1 MIVLQEFWERK
12 WRERT
17 GYAGLIGFRVSDSF
31 LQSKIWENNV
41 ESSLLMPE
49 NTHDQIQDREHR
61 RDVAEGLRGILA
73 VLNSDKPLD
82 AILDYI
88 TLYAGRLLEADA
100 VAIYR
105 LDPETNLLSIQSAH
119 GLSDEYIEQF
129 TIPLGQGATGQAV
142 LQGSPVAITDVAHA
156 MDVLPAPLGPKTL
169 SLLRAMSKY
178 FRSELSVPLIIKQ
191 EVVGTLNLY
200 YANPREFTQDDI
212 DLAVSFCDQTAL
224 AMENARLRERAQ
236 EDAIAAERNRI
247 ARELHDSVT
256 QTIFSASLIA
266 EVLPTVWLRD
276 PVEAQNGLDDLRKL
290 ARGAL
295 AEMRT
300 LLLELRPIGLGQVRL
315 EDLLKQLAAGVSG
328 RIRAEVNVH
337 IQGEAILP
345 TEVKLAFY
353 RIAQEALNNAA
364 KHSQA
369 DRVDIEIKSV
379 STLPSR
385 KRKKVGSS
393 QGIFSQSISMSIRDN
408 GRGFDPKSVIGE
420 HLGLG
425 IMRERAASTQA
436 ALSIK
441 SKLGAGTEISL
452 HWPRLEQ

>member
-1 MIVLQEFWERK
+1 MPGTNHEQT
-12 WRERT
+12 RE
-17 GYAGLIGFRVSDSF
+17 
-31 LQSKIWENNV
+31 
-41 ESSLLMPE
+41 
-49 NTHDQIQDREHR
+49 REHR

-105 LDPETNLLSIQSAH
+105 LQPDTNVLTIQSSH
-119 GLSDEYIEQF
+119 GLSDDYVTSS

-142 LQGSPVAITDVAHA
+142 LQGTPVALTDVARA
-156 MDVLPAPLGPKTL
+156 ADVLAQPLSPTTVH
-169 SLLRAMSKY
+169 LLQAMSKY
-178 FRSELSVPLIIKQ
+178 FQSELSVPLIIKQ
-191 EVVGTLNLY
+191 EIVGTLNLY
-200 YANPREFTQDDI
+200 YVNPRQFSHDDI
-212 DLAVSFCDQTAL
+212 ELAVSFCDQTAL

-266 EVLPTVWLRD
+266 EVLPTVWTIN
-276 PVEAQNGLDDLRKL
+276 PVEAQHGLDDLRKL

-300 LLLELRPIGLGQVRL
+300 LLLELRPIGLAEVGL
-315 EDLLKQLAAGVSG
+315 EDLLKQLSAGVSG
-328 RIRAEVNVH
+328 RIRANVNVH

-345 TEVKLAFY
+345 TDVKLAFY
-353 RIAQEALNNAA
+353 RIAQEALNNTA
-364 KHSQA
+364 KHSGA
-369 DRVDIEIKSV
+369 DQVDIEIESIPPS
-379 STLPSR
+379 STR
-385 KRKKVGSS
+385 ARKKKVASKGV
-393 QGIFSQSISMSIRDN
+393 FSQSVVMAIRDN
-408 GRGFDPKSVIGE
+408 GRGFDPKSVVGE

-425 IMRERAASTQA
+425 IMRERASSTHA

-441 SKLGAGTEISL
+441 SKPGAGTEIL
-452 HWPRLEQ
+452 VQWPWLEP

>member
-1 MIVLQEFWERK
+1 MELSSMI
-12 WRERT
+12 
-17 GYAGLIGFRVSDSF
+17 S
-31 LQSKIWENNV
+31 
-41 ESSLLMPE
+41 E
-49 NTHDQIQDREHR
+49 NTHEQARDREHR

-73 VLNSDKPLD
+73 VLNSDRPLN

-100 VAIYR
+100 VAIYQ
-105 LDPETNLLSIQSAH
+105 LEPETNLLRIQSSH
-119 GLSDEYIEQF
+119 GLSDEYIAQF

-142 LQGSPVAITDVAHA
+142 LQGRPVAITDVANA
-156 MDVLPAPLGPKTL
+156 TDILPAPLSPKTK
-169 SLLRAMSKY
+169 SLLQAMSKY
-178 FRSELSVPLIIKQ
+178 FRSELSVPLIMKQ

-200 YANPREFTQDDI
+200 YTKPREFTQEDI

-300 LLLELRPIGLGQVRL
+300 LLLELRPIGLGEVRL

-337 IQGEAILP
+337 IHGEAVLP

-364 KHSQA
+364 KHSGA

-379 STLPSR
+379 SALQSH
-385 KRKKVGSS
+385 KRKKPSSS
-393 QGIFSQSISMSIRDN
+393 QGVFSQSISMSIRDN
-408 GRGFDPKSVIGE
+408 GRGFDPRSVMGE

-425 IMRERAASTQA
+425 IMRERASNTHT

-441 SKLGAGTEISL
+441 SKPGAGTEISL
-452 HWPRLEQ
+452 HWPRPEH

>member
-1 MIVLQEFWERK
+1 M
-12 WRERT
+12 
-17 GYAGLIGFRVSDSF
+17 
-31 LQSKIWENNV
+31 
-41 ESSLLMPE
+41 MPE
-49 NTHDQIQDREHR
+49 NTHEQTREREHR

-88 TLYAGRLLEADA
+88 NLYACRLLEADA

-105 LDPETNLLSIQSAH
+105 LEPETNLLNIQSSH
-119 GLSDEYIEQF
+119 GLSDEYLAHSA
-129 TIPLGQGATGQAV
+129 IPLGQGATGQAV
-142 LQGSPVAITDVAHA
+142 LQGTPVAITDVENA
-156 MDVLPAPLGPKTL
+156 MDVLTQPLSPKTFQ
-169 SLLRAMSKY
+169 LLQTMSKY

-200 YANPREFTQDDI
+200 YANPREFEQEEI

-266 EVLPTVWLRD
+266 EVLPTIWTRD
-276 PVEAQNGLDDLRKL
+276 PVEAQHGLDDLRKL

-300 LLLELRPIGLGQVRL
+300 LLLELRPIGLGEVRL
-315 EDLLKQLAAGVSG
+315 EDLLKQLGAGVSG
-328 RIRAEVNVH
+328 RIRAEVHVNG
-337 IQGEAILP
+337 QGEAILP
-345 TEVKLAFY
+345 TDVKLAFY
-353 RIAQEALNNAA
+353 RIAQEALNNTA
-364 KHSQA
+364 KHSGA
-369 DRVDIEIKSV
+369 DRVDIEIKSEAA
-379 STLPSR
+379 LPSR
-385 KRKKVGSS
+385 KRKKAKSS
-393 QGIFSQSISMSIRDN
+393 PAIFSQSVFMSIRDN

-425 IMRERAASTQA
+425 IMRERASNIHATLTIQ
-436 ALSIK
+436 
-441 SKLGAGTEISL
+441 SKPGEGTEISL
-452 HWPRLEQ
+452 HWPQLEA

>member
-1 MIVLQEFWERK
+1 MDESTHEQT
-12 WRERT
+12 RE
-17 GYAGLIGFRVSDSF
+17 
-31 LQSKIWENNV
+31 
-41 ESSLLMPE
+41 
-49 NTHDQIQDREHR
+49 REHR
-61 RDVAEGLRGILA
+61 RDVAEGLRGILS

-88 TLYAGRLLEADA
+88 TLYAGRMLDADA

-105 LDPETNLLSIQSAH
+105 LQPETNLLNIQSSH
-119 GLSDEYIEQF
+119 GLTDEYLANS

-142 LQGSPVAITDVAHA
+142 LQGTPVAITDVANA
-156 MDVLPAPLGPKTL
+156 ADVLTQPLSPTTL
-169 SLLRAMSKY
+169 SLLQAMSKY

-191 EVVGTLNLY
+191 EIVGTLNLY
-200 YANPREFTQDDI
+200 YARPRQFNQDDI

-266 EVLPTVWLRD
+266 EVLPTIWTIN
-276 PVEAQNGLDDLRKL
+276 PVEAQHGLDDLRKL

-300 LLLELRPIGLGQVRL
+300 LLLELRPIGLGEVGL
-315 EDLLKQLAAGVSG
+315 EDLLKQLSAGVSG
-328 RIRAEVNVH
+328 RIRADVNVH

-345 TEVKLAFY
+345 TDVKLAFY
-353 RIAQEALNNAA
+353 RIAQEALNNVA
-364 KHSQA
+364 KHSGA
-369 DRVDIEIKSV
+369 DRVDIEIESI
-379 STLPSR
+379 SAAPR
-385 KRKKVGSS
+385 GRKKAGSS
-393 QGIFSQSISMSIRDN
+393 QAIFSQSVSMSIRDN
-408 GRGFDPKSVIGE
+408 GRGFDPGSVIGE

-425 IMRERAASTQA
+425 IMHERASNIHAT
-436 ALSIK
+436 LSIK
-441 SKLGAGTEISL
+441 SKAGAGTEISL
-452 HWPRLEQ
+452 HWPRL

>member
-1 MIVLQEFWERK
+1 M
-12 WRERT
+12 
-17 GYAGLIGFRVSDSF
+17 S
-31 LQSKIWENNV
+31 
-41 ESSLLMPE
+41 E
-49 NTHDQIQDREHR
+49 NTHDQTREREHR

-73 VLNSDKPLD
+73 VLNSDRPLN

-105 LDPETNLLSIQSAH
+105 LDSETNLLSIQSAH
-119 GLSDEYIEQF
+119 GLSDEYIARF

-142 LQGSPVAITDVAHA
+142 LQGQPVAITDVANA
-156 MDVLPAPLGPKTL
+156 MDVLTQPPSAKTL
-169 SLLRAMSKY
+169 RLMQAMSKY
-178 FRSELSVPLIIKQ
+178 YRSELSVPLIIKQ

-200 YANPREFTQDDI
+200 YANPREFTQDEI

-256 QTIFSASLIA
+256 QTIFSACLIA

-300 LLLELRPIGLGQVRL
+300 LLLELRPIGLGEVRL

-328 RIRAEVNVH
+328 RIRAEVQVY
-337 IQGEAILP
+337 IQGEARLP

-364 KHSQA
+364 KHSGA

-379 STLPSR
+379 SALPPR
-385 KRKKVGSS
+385 KRNKAGSS
-393 QGIFSQSISMSIRDN
+393 QGVFSQSVSMSIRDN
-408 GRGFDPKSVIGE
+408 GRGFDPGSVIGE

-425 IMRERAASTQA
+425 IMHERAANTNT

-441 SKLGAGTEISL
+441 SKHGAGTGISL
-452 HWPRLEQ
+452 HWPRPEH

>member
-1 MIVLQEFWERK
+1 MDESTHEQT
-12 WRERT
+12 RE
-17 GYAGLIGFRVSDSF
+17 
-31 LQSKIWENNV
+31 
-41 ESSLLMPE
+41 
-49 NTHDQIQDREHR
+49 REHR
-61 RDVAEGLRGILA
+61 RDVAEGLRGILS

-88 TLYAGRLLEADA
+88 TLYAGRMLDADA

-105 LDPETNLLSIQSAH
+105 LQPETNLLNIQSSH
-119 GLSDEYIEQF
+119 GLTDEYLANS

-142 LQGSPVAITDVAHA
+142 LQGTPVAITDVANA
-156 MDVLPAPLGPKTL
+156 ADVLTQPLSPTTL
-169 SLLRAMSKY
+169 SLLQAMSKY

-191 EVVGTLNLY
+191 EIVGTLNLY
-200 YANPREFTQDDI
+200 YARPRQFNQDDI

-266 EVLPTVWLRD
+266 EVLPTIWTIN
-276 PVEAQNGLDDLRKL
+276 PVEAQHGLDDLRKL

-300 LLLELRPIGLGQVRL
+300 LLLELRPIGLGEVGL
-315 EDLLKQLAAGVSG
+315 EDLLKQLSAGVSG
-328 RIRAEVNVH
+328 RIRADVNVH

-345 TEVKLAFY
+345 TDVKLAFY
-353 RIAQEALNNAA
+353 RIAQEALNNVA
-364 KHSQA
+364 KHSGA
-369 DRVDIEIKSV
+369 DRVDIEIESI
-379 STLPSR
+379 SAAPR
-385 KRKKVGSS
+385 GRKKAGSS
-393 QGIFSQSISMSIRDN
+393 QAIFSQSVSVSIRDN
-408 GRGFDPKSVIGE
+408 GRGFDPGSVIGE

-425 IMRERAASTQA
+425 IMHERASNIHA

-441 SKLGAGTEISL
+441 SKAGAGTEISL
-452 HWPRLEQ
+452 HWPRL

>member
-1 MIVLQEFWERK
+1 
-12 WRERT
+12 
-17 GYAGLIGFRVSDSF
+17 
-31 LQSKIWENNV
+31 
-41 ESSLLMPE
+41 
-49 NTHDQIQDREHR
+49 
-61 RDVAEGLRGILA
+61 
-73 VLNSDKPLD
+73 
-82 AILDYI
+82 
-88 TLYAGRLLEADA
+88 
-100 VAIYR
+100 
-105 LDPETNLLSIQSAH
+105 
-119 GLSDEYIEQF
+119 
-129 TIPLGQGATGQAV
+129 
-142 LQGSPVAITDVAHA
+142 
-156 MDVLPAPLGPKTL
+156 
-169 SLLRAMSKY
+169 MSKY

-200 YANPREFTQDDI
+200 YANPRNFEKDDI

-300 LLLELRPIGLGQVRL
+300 LLLELRPIGLAEVGL

-328 RIRAEVNVH
+328 RIRAEVNIK

-345 TEVKLAFY
+345 TDVKLAFY

-364 KHSQA
+364 KHSGA
-369 DRVDIEIKSV
+369 DRVDIEFKSTAPL
-379 STLPSR
+379 SSR
-385 KRKKVGSS
+385 RRKKTGST
-393 QGIFSQSISMSIRDN
+393 QAVFSQSAFLSIRDN
-408 GRGFDPKSVIGE
+408 GCGFDPGSVLGE

-425 IMRERAASTQA
+425 IMRERASNMHI
-436 ALSIK
+436 ALSIN
-441 SKLGAGTEISL
+441 SKLGMGTEISL
-452 HWPRLEQ
+452 HWPNY

>member
-1 MIVLQEFWERK
+1 MSEQI
-12 WRERT
+12 
-17 GYAGLIGFRVSDSF
+17 GLSMNMQTNVNAFRIYDSD
-31 LQSKIWENNV
+31 LRSKIWKDFQEL
-41 ESSLLMPE
+41 EYSSIMPE
-49 NTHDQIQDREHR
+49 NTQEQTREREHR

-73 VLNSDKPLD
+73 VLNSDRPLS

-105 LDPETNLLSIQSAH
+105 LDPETNLLSIQSSH

-142 LQGSPVAITDVAHA
+142 LQGQPVAITDVANA
-156 MDVLPAPLGPKTL
+156 TEVLAKPVGPKTL
-169 SLLRAMSKY
+169 SLLQTMSKY

-200 YANPREFTQDDI
+200 YANPREFTQDEI

-300 LLLELRPIGLGQVRL
+300 LLLELRPIGLGEVRL
-315 EDLLKQLAAGVSG
+315 EDLLKQLAAGISG
-328 RIRAEVNVH
+328 RIRAQVNVH
-337 IQGEAILP
+337 VQGEAVLP

-353 RIAQEALNNAA
+353 RIAQETLNNAA
-364 KHSQA
+364 KHSEA
-369 DRVDIEIKSV
+369 DRVEIEIKSV
-379 STLPSR
+379 PALPSR
-385 KRKKVGSS
+385 KRKKAGSS
-393 QGIFSQSISMSIRDN
+393 QRVFSRSVSMSIRDN

-425 IMRERAASTQA
+425 IMRERASNTHISLA
-436 ALSIK
+436 IK

-452 HWPRLEQ
+452 HWPRLER

>member
-1 MIVLQEFWERK
+1 MSNKTHEQI
-12 WRERT
+12 RE
-17 GYAGLIGFRVSDSF
+17 
-31 LQSKIWENNV
+31 
-41 ESSLLMPE
+41 
-49 NTHDQIQDREHR
+49 REHR

-88 TLYAGRLLEADA
+88 TVYAGRLLEADA

-105 LDPETNLLSIQSAH
+105 LEPETNLLKIQSSH
-119 GLSDEYIEQF
+119 GLSDPYLAHS

-142 LQGSPVAITDVAHA
+142 LQGMPVAITDVAHA
-156 MDVLPAPLGPKTL
+156 VDVLSQPISPKTL
-169 SLLRAMSKY
+169 GLLRAMSKY

-200 YANPREFTQDDI
+200 YANPRVFEQDDI

-236 EDAIAAERNRI
+236 EDAVAAERNRI

-266 EVLPTVWLRD
+266 EVLPTVWIRN
-276 PVEAQNGLDDLRKL
+276 PVEAQHGLDDLRKL

-300 LLLELRPIGLGQVRL
+300 LLLELRPIGLGEVRL
-315 EDLLKQLAAGVSG
+315 EDLLKQLGAGVSG
-328 RIRAEVNVH
+328 RIRADVH
-337 IQGEAILP
+337 INVQGEAILP

-364 KHSQA
+364 KHSGA
-369 DRVDIEIKSV
+369 DRVDIEIKSETP
-379 STLPSR
+379 SPSR
-385 KRKKVGSS
+385 KRKKARSS
-393 QGIFSQSISMSIRDN
+393 RLILSESVSMSIRDN
-408 GRGFDPKSVIGE
+408 GRGFDPRSVMGE

-425 IMRERAASTQA
+425 IMRERASSTYA
-436 ALSIK
+436 ELMIK
-441 SKLGAGTEISL
+441 SKAGAGTEISL

>member
-1 MIVLQEFWERK
+1 MDESTHEQT
-12 WRERT
+12 RE
-17 GYAGLIGFRVSDSF
+17 
-31 LQSKIWENNV
+31 
-41 ESSLLMPE
+41 
-49 NTHDQIQDREHR
+49 REHR
-61 RDVAEGLRGILA
+61 RDVAEGLRGILS

-88 TLYAGRLLEADA
+88 TLYAGRMLDADA

-105 LDPETNLLSIQSAH
+105 LQPETNLLNIQSSH
-119 GLSDEYIEQF
+119 GLTDEYLANS

-142 LQGSPVAITDVAHA
+142 LQGTPVAITDVANA
-156 MDVLPAPLGPKTL
+156 ADVLTQPLSPTTL
-169 SLLRAMSKY
+169 SLLQAMSKY

-191 EVVGTLNLY
+191 EIVGTLNLY
-200 YANPREFTQDDI
+200 YARPRQFNQDDI

-266 EVLPTVWLRD
+266 EVLPTIWTIN
-276 PVEAQNGLDDLRKL
+276 PVEAQHGLDDLRKL

-300 LLLELRPIGLGQVRL
+300 LLLELRPIGLGEVGL
-315 EDLLKQLAAGVSG
+315 EDLLKQLSAGVSG
-328 RIRAEVNVH
+328 RIRADVNVH

-345 TEVKLAFY
+345 TDVKLAFY
-353 RIAQEALNNAA
+353 RIAQEALNNVA
-364 KHSQA
+364 KHSGA
-369 DRVDIEIKSV
+369 DRVDIEIESI
-379 STLPSR
+379 SAAPR
-385 KRKKVGSS
+385 GRKKAGSS
-393 QGIFSQSISMSIRDN
+393 QAIFSQSVSMSIRDN
-408 GRGFDPKSVIGE
+408 GRGFDPGSVIGE

-425 IMRERAASTQA
+425 IMHERASNIHA

-441 SKLGAGTEISL
+441 SKVGAGTEISL
-452 HWPRLEQ
+452 HWPRL

>member
-1 MIVLQEFWERK
+1 MSETTHKQ
-12 WRERT
+12 T
-17 GYAGLIGFRVSDSF
+17 G
-31 LQSKIWENNV
+31 E
-41 ESSLLMPE
+41 
-49 NTHDQIQDREHR
+49 REHR

-73 VLNSDKPLD
+73 VLNSDRPLD

-105 LDPETNLLSIQSAH
+105 LQPVTNLLTIQSSH
-119 GLSDEYIEQF
+119 GLSDEYVVNS

-142 LQGSPVAITDVAHA
+142 LQGAPVALTDVANA
-156 MDVLPAPLGPKTL
+156 ADVLSQPLSPTTI
-169 SLLRAMSKY
+169 SLLQAMSKY
-178 FRSELSVPLIIKQ
+178 FRSELSVPLISKQ
-191 EVVGTLNLY
+191 EIVGTLNLY
-200 YANPREFTQDDI
+200 YVSPRQFTQDDI

-266 EVLPTVWLRD
+266 EVLPTVWAIN

-300 LLLELRPIGLGQVRL
+300 LLLELRPKGLGEVGL
-315 EDLLKQLAAGVSG
+315 EDLLKQLSAGISG

-337 IQGEAILP
+337 IHGEAILP
-345 TEVKLAFY
+345 TDVKLAFY

-364 KHSQA
+364 KHSGA
-369 DRVDIEIKSV
+369 DRVDIEFKSV
-379 STLPSR
+379 PSASTHR
-385 KRKKVGSS
+385 RKKTSPS
-393 QGIFSQSISMSIRDN
+393 QTFFSKSVAMSIRDN

-425 IMRERAASTQA
+425 IMHERASNIHA

-441 SKLGAGTEISL
+441 SKPGAGTEIL
-452 HWPRLEQ
+452 LRWPQLES